1 LPVRATFR
9 HRISTP
15 FAAISRCGFTERA
28 KPRKHF
34 GEISAEDGMTTD
46 DPVLWRGMTRT
57 ALDAAY
63 NNSAAVPNS
72 AEKVAE
78 WTARSAKFR
87 ESHPS
92 LLDLAYGPRARNRV
106 DIFRCGQAD
115 APLLAYIHGGYWQR
129 NSKDMYS
136 CLAEGPLARGFD
148 VAMIGYTLAPD
159 VTLAEIVAETHA
171 AMRWLRSDGKRHNI
185 GQGRLI
191 VSGWSAGG
199 HLTAMAM
206 PLPEVD
212 AGLAI
217 SGVFD
222 VEPCRL
228 NYLNEKL
235 QLRAQDVRD
244 VSPIHNI
251 PAVKAPLT
259 VAYGTKELPEL
270 QRQSRDYHAAWMN
283 AGNRGALLAI
293 DHDHFSILEELASP
307 TGAITHAAGELLTAL
322 R

>member
-1 LPVRATFR
+1 
-9 HRISTP
+9 
-15 FAAISRCGFTERA
+15 
-28 KPRKHF
+28 
-34 GEISAEDGMTTD
+34 MTAD
-46 DPVLWRGMTRT
+46 EPILWRGMTRA

-78 WTARSAKFR
+78 WTARSAEFR
-87 ESHPS
+87 VAHPG
-92 LLDLAYGPRARNRV
+92 LLDLAYGPRPRNRI
-106 DIFRCGQAD
+106 DLFRCEAKD
-115 APLLAYIHGGYWQR
+115 APLFAYIHGGYWQR

-148 VAMIGYTLAPD
+148 VALIGYTLAPEI
-159 VTLAEIVAETHA
+159 TLAEIVAETHA
-171 AMRWLRSDGKRHNI
+171 AIRWLRSEGEAHGI
-185 GQGRLI
+185 AQAPLI

-235 QLRAQDVRD
+235 QLRAEDVHAM
-244 VSPIHNI
+244 SPVENI
-251 PAVKAPLT
+251 PARAVPQT
-259 VAYGTKELPEL
+259 IVYGTKELPEF
-270 QRQSRDYHAAWMN
+270 QRQSRDYHAAWIKE
-283 AGNRGALLAI
+283 GNRGKLIGLP
-293 DHDHFSILEELASP
+293 DDHFSILEELASP
-307 TGAITHAAGELLTAL
+307 SGTICEAAVELLSSL

>member
-1 LPVRATFR
+1 
-9 HRISTP
+9 
-15 FAAISRCGFTERA
+15 
-28 KPRKHF
+28 
-34 GEISAEDGMTTD
+34 MTQQ
-46 DPVLWRGMTRT
+46 PILWRGMTRA
-57 ALDAAY
+57 ALDDAY
-63 NNSAAVPNS
+63 NNSVAVPNS

-78 WTARSAKFR
+78 WIERSARFR
-87 ESHPS
+87 ETHPG
-92 LLDLAYGPRARNRV
+92 LLDLAYGSRPRNRIDV
-106 DIFRCGQAD
+106 FRCGQAG
-115 APLLAYIHGGYWQR
+115 APLFAYIHGGYWQR

-159 VTLAEIVAETHA
+159 VTLAEIVAETHDA
-171 AMRWLRSDGKRHNI
+171 IRWLRKDGARHGV

-206 PLPEVD
+206 TLPEVD

-235 QLRAQDVRD
+235 QLRAEDVGPM
-244 VSPIHNI
+244 SPIEHI
-251 PAVKAPLT
+251 PAGGAPLT
-259 VAYGTKELPEL
+259 IAYGTKELPEL
-270 QRQSRDYHAAWMN
+270 QRQSRDYHKAWIG
-283 AGNRGALLAI
+283 AGNSGALLALP
-293 DHDHFSILEELASP
+293 HDHFSILEELASP
-307 TGAITHAAGELLTAL
+307 SGALCEAAAELLNSVS
-322 R
+322 

>member
-1 LPVRATFR
+1 M
-9 HRISTP
+9 
-15 FAAISRCGFTERA
+15 TEE
-28 KPRKHF
+28 P
-34 GEISAEDGMTTD
+34 I
-46 DPVLWRGMTRT
+46 LWRGMTR
-57 ALDAAY
+57 AELDAAY

-72 AEKVAE
+72 AEIVAE
-78 WTARSAKFR
+78 WTARSARFR
-87 ESHPS
+87 ETQPG
-92 LLDLAYGPRARNRV
+92 LIDLAYGPRPRNRLDV
-106 DIFRCGQAD
+106 FRCGAEN
-115 APLLAYIHGGYWQR
+115 APLFAYIHGGYWQR

-159 VTLAEIVAETHA
+159 VTLAEIVAETHQA
-171 AMRWLRSDGKRHNI
+171 IRWLRKDGARHSI
-185 GQGRLI
+185 GRGRLI

-235 QLRAQDVRD
+235 LLRAEDVQAM
-244 VSPIHNI
+244 SPIENI
-251 PAVKAPLT
+251 PARAAPQT
-259 VAYGTKELPEL
+259 IVYGTKELPEL
-270 QRQSRDYHAAWMN
+270 QRQSRDYHAAWTK
-283 AGNRGALLAI
+283 AGNRGKLIALP
-293 DHDHFSILEELASP
+293 DDHFSILEELASP
-307 TGAITHAAGELLTAL
+307 RGAICDAAAALLDPGA
-322 R
+322 